1 MQMLQSISI
10 RSKFKYVSSVF
21 LLLIAMLTVIAHAQ
35 IIVSELQPFSLGRWT
50 IGSGDITANQNICVG
65 LLPQGPYS
73 ITVSG
78 DSDNGEFVLVSV
90 FDSIAYQL
98 YFNDRPRVNGRTELA
113 PGAALTGLRGKR
125 FNPNNPCNRLTAN
138 LSIVIPEVN
147 LTAAS
152 GGNYSST
159 IELLVS
165 PE

>member
-1 MQMLQSISI
+1 ML
-10 RSKFKYVSSVF
+10 
-21 LLLIAMLTVIAHAQ
+21 AVIVHAQ
-35 IIVSELQPFSLGRWT
+35 IIVSELQSFNLGRWT
-50 IGSGDITANQNICVG
+50 IGSGDITANQNICVA

-73 ITVSG
+73 ISAGG
-78 DSDNGEFVLVSV
+78 DSQSGEFVLVST

-113 PGAALTGLRGKR
+113 PGAPLTGLKGKR
-125 FNPNNPCNRLTAN
+125 LKRREPCNQPTAN

-147 LTAAS
+147 LTSAS
-152 GGNYSST
+152 GGHYSST